1 MRGLCKT
8 KCGNE
13 IEFEPHEFSDGFV
26 YYLPRNL
33 DHTPHQCV
41 IFNAVEECYQDPDPD
56 MEEFYQENK
65 TRLKIT
71 QEKFN
76 ELINDAFADP
86 VSFLDSVFD
95 TDNMDMLRKGKMFEL
110 KKHIENNLNV
120 LSNPFF
126 MSRAPDNGTGQNA
139 PVEMSIFSSKVN
151 VEELLNFIP
160 LILPTGLGY
169 QLEYLGHAYELMI
182 RLEDAKKCYELQYEC
197 TKEPELLEI
206 SKELD
211 KKIQERKSVE
221 EITKNVPNNLTSE
234 DMWKKIN
241 STQSNVKKYV
251 VELFSNN
258 FTEVFKRNLKIKNQ
272 TEKIRRK
279 DEESLLKINE
289 KHVMDN
295 VGLGDLLHIL
305 KTSKTKR
312 KSKFSGKCKICGTYY
327 ERHQDIFLE
336 DNPKRIMC
344 ADEICFVK
352 QGGVSKNIPWALI
365 NRIENINNLRNAL
378 AHPRDFDK
386 EWLRIHF
393 IEAYVQCIM
402 VNKEILD
409 FFKNKEST

>member
-1 MRGLCKT
+1 MEFIKDGNMFGLK
-8 KCGNE
+8 K
-13 IEFEPHEFSDGFV
+13 
-26 YYLPRNL
+26 Y
-33 DHTPHQCV
+33 
-41 IFNAVEECYQDPDPD
+41 VEE
-56 MEEFYQENK
+56 
-65 TRLKIT
+65 
-71 QEKFN
+71 
-76 ELINDAFADP
+76 ELIRSPMPTFAHRSDYRWGEQ
-86 VSFLDSVFD
+86 DD
-95 TDNMDMLRKGKMFEL
+95 DIG
-110 KKHIENNLNV
+110 
-120 LSNPFF
+120 
-126 MSRAPDNGTGQNA
+126 
-139 PVEMSIFSSKVN
+139 
-151 VEELLNFIP
+151 
-160 LILPTGLGY
+160 LPTTQGY
-169 QLEYLGHAYELMI
+169 QLEYLGKIYELMI

-312 KSKFSGKCKICGTYY
+312 KSRRSGKCKICGTYY
-327 ERHQDIFLE
+327 EQYQDIFLE
-336 DNPKRIMC
+336 HNPKRIMC

-365 NRIENINNLRNAL
+365 NRIENINDLRNAL

-393 IEAYVQCIM
+393 IESYVQCIM

>member
-1 MRGLCKT
+1 MKGLCKT
-8 KCGNE
+8 ECGCDVE
-13 IEFEPHEFSDGFV
+13 YESHKFSDGFV

-33 DHTPHQCV
+33 DGTVHNC
-41 IFNAVEECYQDPDPD
+41 IFSEEEPDFFEVEPDAI
-56 MEEFYQENK
+56 EEFFQKHKE
-65 TRLKIT
+65 RLKIDEYDL
-71 QEKFN
+71 QGIVDSMLGGWFEPMDLDFMEFIKDGNMFGLKKYVEE
-76 ELINDAFADP
+76 ELIRSPMPTFAHRSDYRWGEQ
-86 VSFLDSVFD
+86 DD
-95 TDNMDMLRKGKMFEL
+95 DIG
-110 KKHIENNLNV
+110 
-120 LSNPFF
+120 
-126 MSRAPDNGTGQNA
+126 
-139 PVEMSIFSSKVN
+139 
-151 VEELLNFIP
+151 
-160 LILPTGLGY
+160 LPTTQGY
-169 QLEYLGHAYELMI
+169 QLEYLGKIYELMI

-258 FTEVFKRNLKIKNQ
+258 FTEVFKRNLKIKNK

-327 ERHQDIFLE
+327 EKYQEIFLE
-336 DNPKRIMC
+336 ENPKRIMC

-402 VNKEILD
+402 VNDKILD

>member
-1 MRGLCKT
+1 MKGLCKT
-8 KCGNE
+8 ECGCDVE
-13 IEFEPHEFSDGFV
+13 YESHKFSDGFV

-33 DHTPHQCV
+33 DGTVHNC
-41 IFNAVEECYQDPDPD
+41 IFSEEEPDFFD
-56 MEEFYQENK
+56 IEADGWDDFCEKHKE
-65 TRLKIT
+65 RLKIDPDDL
-71 QEKFN
+71 QGIVDSMLGGWFEPMDLDFMEFIKDGNMFGLKKYVEE
-76 ELINDAFADP
+76 ELIRSPMPTFAHRSDYRWGEQ
-86 VSFLDSVFD
+86 DD
-95 TDNMDMLRKGKMFEL
+95 DIG
-110 KKHIENNLNV
+110 
-120 LSNPFF
+120 
-126 MSRAPDNGTGQNA
+126 
-139 PVEMSIFSSKVN
+139 
-151 VEELLNFIP
+151 
-160 LILPTGLGY
+160 LPTTQGY
-169 QLEYLGHAYELMI
+169 QLEYLGKIYELMI

-393 IEAYVQCIM
+393 IESYVQCIM

>member
-1 MRGLCKT
+1 MKGLCKT
-8 KCGNE
+8 DCGME
-13 IEFEPHEFSDGFV
+13 IEYVPHEFSDGFV

-33 DHTPHQCV
+33 DGTIHNC
-41 IFNAVEECYQDPDPD
+41 IFSEEEPDFFD
-56 MEEFYQENK
+56 IEADGWDDFCEKHKE
-65 TRLKIT
+65 RLKIDPVDL
-71 QEKFN
+71 QGIVDSMLGGWFEPMDLDFMEFIKDGNMFGLKKYVEE
-76 ELINDAFADP
+76 ELIRSPMPTFAHRSDYRWGEQ
-86 VSFLDSVFD
+86 DD
-95 TDNMDMLRKGKMFEL
+95 DIG
-110 KKHIENNLNV
+110 
-120 LSNPFF
+120 
-126 MSRAPDNGTGQNA
+126 
-139 PVEMSIFSSKVN
+139 
-151 VEELLNFIP
+151 
-160 LILPTGLGY
+160 LPTTQGY
-169 QLEYLGHAYELMI
+169 QLEYLGKIYELMI

-327 ERHQDIFLE
+327 EQYQDIFLE
-336 DNPKRIMC
+336 HNPKRIMC

-365 NRIENINNLRNAL
+365 NRIENINDLRNAL

-393 IEAYVQCIM
+393 IESYVQCIM

>member
-1 MRGLCKT
+1 MKGLCKT
-8 KCGNE
+8 ECGCDVE
-13 IEFEPHEFSDGFV
+13 YESHKFSDGFV

-33 DHTPHQCV
+33 DGTVHNC
-41 IFNAVEECYQDPDPD
+41 IFSEEEPDFFEVEPDAI
-56 MEEFYQENK
+56 EEFFQKHKE
-65 TRLKIT
+65 RLKIDEYDL
-71 QEKFN
+71 QGIVDSMLGGWFVPMDLDFMEFIKDGNMFGLKKYVEE
-76 ELINDAFADP
+76 ELIRSPMPTFAHRSDYRWGEQ
-86 VSFLDSVFD
+86 DD
-95 TDNMDMLRKGKMFEL
+95 DIG
-110 KKHIENNLNV
+110 
-120 LSNPFF
+120 
-126 MSRAPDNGTGQNA
+126 
-139 PVEMSIFSSKVN
+139 
-151 VEELLNFIP
+151 
-160 LILPTGLGY
+160 LPTTQGY
-169 QLEYLGHAYELMI
+169 QLEYLGKIYELMI

-289 KHVMDN
+289 KRVIDN
-295 VGLGDLLHIL
+295 MGLGDLLHIL

-365 NRIENINNLRNAL
+365 NRIENINDLRNAL

-393 IEAYVQCIM
+393 IESYVQCIM

>member
-1 MRGLCKT
+1 MKGLCKT
-8 KCGNE
+8 ECGCDVE
-13 IEFEPHEFSDGFV
+13 YESHKFSDGFV

-33 DHTPHQCV
+33 DGTVHNC
-41 IFNAVEECYQDPDPD
+41 IFSEEEPDFFD
-56 MEEFYQENK
+56 IEADGWDDFCEKHKE
-65 TRLKIT
+65 RLKIDPVDL
-71 QEKFN
+71 QGIVDSMLGGWFEPMDLDFMEFIKDGNMFGLKKYVEE
-76 ELINDAFADP
+76 ELIRSPMPTFAHRSDYRWGER
-86 VSFLDSVFD
+86 DD
-95 TDNMDMLRKGKMFEL
+95 DIG
-110 KKHIENNLNV
+110 
-120 LSNPFF
+120 
-126 MSRAPDNGTGQNA
+126 
-139 PVEMSIFSSKVN
+139 
-151 VEELLNFIP
+151 
-160 LILPTGLGY
+160 LPTRQGY
-169 QLEYLGHAYELMI
+169 QLEYLGKIYELMI

-365 NRIENINNLRNAL
+365 NRIENINDLRNAL

-393 IEAYVQCIM
+393 IESYVQCIM

>member
-1 MRGLCKT
+1 MKGLCKT
-8 KCGNE
+8 DCGME
-13 IEFEPHEFSDGFV
+13 IEYVPHEFSDGFV

-33 DHTPHQCV
+33 DGTIHNC
-41 IFNAVEECYQDPDPD
+41 IFSEEEPDFFD
-56 MEEFYQENK
+56 IEADGWDDFCEKHKE
-65 TRLKIT
+65 RLKIDPVDL
-71 QEKFN
+71 QGIVDSMLGGWFEPMDLDFMEFIKDGNMFGLKKYVEE
-76 ELINDAFADP
+76 ELIRSPMPTFAHRSDYRWGEQ
-86 VSFLDSVFD
+86 DD
-95 TDNMDMLRKGKMFEL
+95 DIG
-110 KKHIENNLNV
+110 
-120 LSNPFF
+120 
-126 MSRAPDNGTGQNA
+126 
-139 PVEMSIFSSKVN
+139 
-151 VEELLNFIP
+151 
-160 LILPTGLGY
+160 LPTTQGY
-169 QLEYLGHAYELMI
+169 QLEYLGKIYELMI

-393 IEAYVQCIM
+393 IESYVQCIM

>member
-1 MRGLCKT
+1 MKGLCKT
-8 KCGNE
+8 DCGME
-13 IEFEPHEFSDGFV
+13 IEYVPHEFSDGFV

-33 DHTPHQCV
+33 DGTIHNC
-41 IFNAVEECYQDPDPD
+41 IFSEEEPDFFD
-56 MEEFYQENK
+56 IEADGWDDFCEKHKE
-65 TRLKIT
+65 RLKIDPVDL
-71 QEKFN
+71 QGIVDSMLGGWFEPMDLDFMEFIKDGNMFGLKKYVEE
-76 ELINDAFADP
+76 ELIRSPMPTFAHRSDYRWGEQ
-86 VSFLDSVFD
+86 DD
-95 TDNMDMLRKGKMFEL
+95 DIG
-110 KKHIENNLNV
+110 
-120 LSNPFF
+120 
-126 MSRAPDNGTGQNA
+126 
-139 PVEMSIFSSKVN
+139 
-151 VEELLNFIP
+151 
-160 LILPTGLGY
+160 LPTTQGY
-169 QLEYLGHAYELMI
+169 QLEYLGKIYELMI

-365 NRIENINNLRNAL
+365 NRIENINDLRNAL

-393 IEAYVQCIM
+393 IESYVQCIM

>member
-1 MRGLCKT
+1 MKGLCKT
-8 KCGNE
+8 ECGCDVE
-13 IEFEPHEFSDGFV
+13 YESHKFSDGFV

-33 DHTPHQCV
+33 DGTVHNC
-41 IFNAVEECYQDPDPD
+41 IFSEEEPDFFEVEPDAI
-56 MEEFYQENK
+56 EEFFQKHKE
-65 TRLKIT
+65 RLKIDEYDL
-71 QEKFN
+71 QGIVDSMLGGWFEPMDLDFMEFIKDGNMFGLKKYVEE
-76 ELINDAFADP
+76 ELIRSPMPTFAHRSDYRWGEQ
-86 VSFLDSVFD
+86 DD
-95 TDNMDMLRKGKMFEL
+95 DIG
-110 KKHIENNLNV
+110 
-120 LSNPFF
+120 
-126 MSRAPDNGTGQNA
+126 
-139 PVEMSIFSSKVN
+139 
-151 VEELLNFIP
+151 
-160 LILPTGLGY
+160 LPTTQGY
-169 QLEYLGHAYELMI
+169 QLEYLGKIYELMI

-312 KSKFSGKCKICGTYY
+312 KSRRSGKCKICGTYY
-327 ERHQDIFLE
+327 EQYQDIFLE
-336 DNPKRIMC
+336 HNPKRIMC

>member
-1 MRGLCKT
+1 MKGLCKT
-8 KCGNE
+8 ECGCDVE
-13 IEFEPHEFSDGFV
+13 YESHKFSDGFV

-33 DHTPHQCV
+33 DGTVHNC
-41 IFNAVEECYQDPDPD
+41 IFSEEEPDFFEVEPDAI
-56 MEEFYQENK
+56 EEFFQKHKE
-65 TRLKIT
+65 RLKIDEYDL
-71 QEKFN
+71 QGIVDSMLGGWFEPMDLDFMEFIKDGNMFGLKKYVEE
-76 ELINDAFADP
+76 ELIRSPMPTFAHRSDYRWGEQ
-86 VSFLDSVFD
+86 DD
-95 TDNMDMLRKGKMFEL
+95 DIG
-110 KKHIENNLNV
+110 
-120 LSNPFF
+120 
-126 MSRAPDNGTGQNA
+126 
-139 PVEMSIFSSKVN
+139 
-151 VEELLNFIP
+151 
-160 LILPTGLGY
+160 LPTTQGY
-169 QLEYLGHAYELMI
+169 QLEYLGKIYELMI

-365 NRIENINNLRNAL
+365 NRIENINDLRNAL

-393 IEAYVQCIM
+393 IESYVQCIM

>member
-1 MRGLCKT
+1 MKGLCKT
-8 KCGNE
+8 DCGME
-13 IEFEPHEFSDGFV
+13 IEYVPHEFSDGFV

-33 DHTPHQCV
+33 DGTIHNC
-41 IFNAVEECYQDPDPD
+41 IFSEEEPDFFD
-56 MEEFYQENK
+56 IEADGWDDFCEKHKE
-65 TRLKIT
+65 RLKINPDDLREILGT
-71 QEKFN
+71 REGYWMEPMDLNF
-76 ELINDAFADP
+76 
-86 VSFLDSVFD
+86 
-95 TDNMDMLRKGKMFEL
+95 MDMVRKGNGFVL
-110 KKHIENNLNV
+110 KKV
-120 LSNPFF
+120 
-126 MSRAPDNGTGQNA
+126 
-139 PVEMSIFSSKVN
+139 
-151 VEELLNFIP
+151 VEEELTSSP
-160 LILPTGLGY
+160 LPTFAHRSDYRWGVQRDDIGLPTTHGY
-169 QLEYLGHAYELMI
+169 QLEYLGKIYELMI

-211 KKIQERKSVE
+211 KKIQKRKSVE

-312 KSKFSGKCKICGTYY
+312 KSKRSGRCKICGTYY
-327 ERHQDIFLE
+327 E
-336 DNPKRIMC
+336 
-344 ADEICFVK
+344 
-352 QGGVSKNIPWALI
+352 
-365 NRIENINNLRNAL
+365 
-378 AHPRDFDK
+378 
-386 EWLRIHF
+386 
-393 IEAYVQCIM
+393 
-402 VNKEILD
+402 
-409 FFKNKEST
+409 

>member
-1 MRGLCKT
+1 MKGLCKT
-8 KCGNE
+8 ECGCDVE
-13 IEFEPHEFSDGFV
+13 YESHKFSDGFV

-33 DHTPHQCV
+33 DGTVHNC
-41 IFNAVEECYQDPDPD
+41 IFSEEEPDFFEVEPDAI
-56 MEEFYQENK
+56 EEFFQKHKE
-65 TRLKIT
+65 RLKIDEYDL
-71 QEKFN
+71 QGIVDSMLGGWFEPMDLDFMEFIKDGNMFGLKKYVEE
-76 ELINDAFADP
+76 ELIRSPMPTFAHRSDYRWGEQ
-86 VSFLDSVFD
+86 DD
-95 TDNMDMLRKGKMFEL
+95 DIG
-110 KKHIENNLNV
+110 
-120 LSNPFF
+120 
-126 MSRAPDNGTGQNA
+126 
-139 PVEMSIFSSKVN
+139 
-151 VEELLNFIP
+151 
-160 LILPTGLGY
+160 LPTTQGY
-169 QLEYLGHAYELMI
+169 QLEYLGKIYELMI

-327 ERHQDIFLE
+327 EQYQDIFLE
-336 DNPKRIMC
+336 HNPKRIMC

-365 NRIENINNLRNAL
+365 NRIENINDLRNAL

-393 IEAYVQCIM
+393 IESYVQCIM